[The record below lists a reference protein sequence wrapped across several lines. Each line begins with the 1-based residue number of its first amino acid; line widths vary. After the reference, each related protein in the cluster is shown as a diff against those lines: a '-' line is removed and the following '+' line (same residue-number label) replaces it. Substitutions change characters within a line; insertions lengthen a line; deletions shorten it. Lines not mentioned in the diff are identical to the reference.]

1 MNYNEN
7 FSFKELEHL
16 TLKATY
22 PIEIGKRKI
31 EPGEIIAKFD
41 NITIPNITAIVIVL
55 INMLDIEPK

>member
-7 FSFKELEHL
+7 CSFKELEHL

-41 NITIPNITAIVIVL
+41 NI
-55 INMLDIEPK
+55 MLSNFREIQQSISANGG

>member
-31 EPGEIIAKFD
+31 EPGEVIAKFD
-41 NITIPNITAIVIVL
+41 NI
-55 INMLDIEPK
+55 MLSLAYFV